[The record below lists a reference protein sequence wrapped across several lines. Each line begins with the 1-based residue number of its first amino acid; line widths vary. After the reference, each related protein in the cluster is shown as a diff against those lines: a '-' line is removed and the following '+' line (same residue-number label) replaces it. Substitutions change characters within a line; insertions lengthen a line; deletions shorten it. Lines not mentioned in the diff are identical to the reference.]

1 MVRRNT
7 KREVKRRIFFL
18 LVFGQGNLRPQTHE
32 PPTQLMRS
40 ARRDGH
46 PPRSPFSRAIFAR
59 AGGKLGG
66 RSTASFPAGHEL
78 AGRNSPRSKGKLSTI
93 APFFRNERVFHN
105 RVMKVFHTR
114 ESFPQAPGRSR
125 LRRRLGVFDAARAH
139 HLSPDRGRSRSRR
152 LRRLRWGWQGMR
164 SGIRGRKTSVR
175 RLPDAA

>member
-1 MVRRNT
+1 
-7 KREVKRRIFFL
+7 
-18 LVFGQGNLRPQTHE
+18 
-32 PPTQLMRS
+32 MRS

-175 RLPDAA
+175 GEARAAGGGGENMKGVLTWGGQGPKKGGIRQGGGG